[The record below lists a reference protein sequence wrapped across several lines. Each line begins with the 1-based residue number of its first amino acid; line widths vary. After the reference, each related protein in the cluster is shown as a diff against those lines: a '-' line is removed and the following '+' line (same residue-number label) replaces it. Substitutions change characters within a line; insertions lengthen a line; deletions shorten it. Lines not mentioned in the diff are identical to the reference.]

1 MNILFNELYYNSISG
16 VSYSPCISRAP
27 RCRFV
32 KVIAHGRR
40 DQRVEADRP
49 SLPRIIL
56 TSIAQDS
63 INLLD
68 EFIREIFREIEM
80 SKSYATMS
88 PSREGNHLSIGFE
101 IRTIRALLSSSFSSR
116 VFVHGGDVLARGLWL
131 GVPVEMTPQMEPLW
145 RWSPRD
151 EGEKRERN
159 NYTVRESI
167 SMKVVRRPSIE
178 RIRASRWKFILSSP
192 SLRTRVRNY
201 PRRVPR
207 KTWMELGIL

>member
-1 MNILFNELYYNSISG
+1 MTYAKNDVAIHAFFFLARDFFFTKITTTTTFDSTNILFNELYYNSISG

-49 SLPRIIL
+49 SLPRITL

-116 VFVHGGDVLARGLWL
+116 VFVHGGDVLARGL
-131 GVPVEMTPQMEPLW
+131 
-145 RWSPRD
+145 
-151 EGEKRERN
+151 
-159 NYTVRESI
+159 
-167 SMKVVRRPSIE
+167 
-178 RIRASRWKFILSSP
+178 
-192 SLRTRVRNY
+192 
-201 PRRVPR
+201 
-207 KTWMELGIL
+207 